1 MYADGA
7 RFGLSPL
14 AAGFFAF
21 ATFLAGFFAIF
32 LATFLAVYR

>member
-1 MYADGA
+1 
-7 RFGLSPL
+7 L

-32 LATFLAVYR
+32 LATFLAAGLAIVSECTG

>member
-1 MYADGA
+1 
-7 RFGLSPL
+7 LSPL

-32 LATFLAVYR
+32 LATFLAAGLAIVSECTG